1 MDWSPILISM
11 RTAGLSI
18 VFTFFMGI
26 LAAWMVVRISH
37 PLMKT
42 ILDGIFTIPL
52 VLPPTVA
59 GFFLLYV
66 FGVKRPVG
74 QFFLEYFSIK
84 IAFSWGATVLA
95 AVVMSFPLMYRSAR
109 GAFEQ
114 VDDTLVQAAR
124 TLGMGEWTIFRKV
137 LLANAV
143 PGVVSGGVL
152 AFARGLGEFGYG
164 YDRRQYRRKDQNS
177 SHGGILGGGG
187 RQYGS
192 RLFVCGDHCGD
203 RIFIGIS
210 DEWCH
215 VVQPEKEPVDGRDRT
230 YERTAVTDKTG
241 RRDPET
247 VKTVPSGCKIA
258 GRRRVPGYFRAV
270 WLWKKHDVKIHR
282 RDRDTG

>member
-37 PLMKT
+37 PLVKT

-74 QFFLEYFSIK
+74 QFFLEYFSVK

-152 AFARGLGEFGYG
+152 AFARGLGEFGA
-164 YDRRQYRRKDQNS
+164 
-177 SHGGILGGGG
+177 
-187 RQYGS
+187 
-192 RLFVCGDHCGD
+192 
-203 RIFIGIS
+203 
-210 DEWCH
+210 
-215 VVQPEKEPVDGRDRT
+215 
-230 YERTAVTDKTG
+230 TAM
-241 RRDPET
+241 
-247 VKTVPSGCKIA
+247 IA
-258 GRRRVPGYFRAV
+258 GNIAGKTRTLPMAVYSEVAAGNMEAAYSYVAIIVVIAFLSVFQIGRASCRERV
-270 WLWKKHDVKIHR
+270 
-282 RDRDTG
+282 